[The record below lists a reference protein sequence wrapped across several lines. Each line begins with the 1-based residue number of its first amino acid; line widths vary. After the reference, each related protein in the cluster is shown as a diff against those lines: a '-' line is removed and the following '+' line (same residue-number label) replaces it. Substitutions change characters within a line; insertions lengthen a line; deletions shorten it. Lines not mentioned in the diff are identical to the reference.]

1 MMGGASIGV
10 ESVGGA
16 PIKTSAAVTGCE
28 GLCWGKVVGG
38 APPWGKGVA
47 VGWAPARGK
56 GVAVGGAPA

>member
-47 VGWAPARGK
+47 VG
-56 GVAVGGAPA
+56 GAPA